1 MKSGEVEFGRNY
13 RFGEN
18 WRKDCNGNV
27 GLGTEG
33 GSRGWRSLRRTRFI
47 AFNLHIFFVP
57 IFSSISPIQLNK

>member
-27 GLGTEG
+27 GLEKEG
-33 GSRGWRSLRRTRFI
+33 SGGWRSLRRTLFI
-47 AFNLHIFFVP
+47 AFNLHIFFLP
-57 IFSSISPIQLNK
+57 IFSCISPILLNK